1 MKTLTADHR
10 WSVFSRCVA
19 ATLGGYAL
27 VSLTHVAM
35 VALLPVAQHKAMLF
49 SSQTGY
55 LTWTGVIIWCFAAR
69 TARRAW
75 AGLAIVA
82 LPLLAVAGWFLV
94 QRSAA

>member
-1 MKTLTADHR
+1 MTPEYR
-10 WSVFSRCVA
+10 WGVFSRCVA
-19 ATLGGYAL
+19 ATIGGYAL
-27 VSLTHVAM
+27 VSLTHLAM

-55 LTWTGVIIWCFAAR
+55 LTWTGIIVWCFAAR
-69 TARRAW
+69 SARRVW

-82 LPLLAVAGWFLV
+82 LPLVVVAAWFLV